1 MTEYQT
7 TFEQH
12 APAWVAV
19 AAIKPGNEMEKGKI
33 HELYLDWSNTP
44 PRAPDDVLVL
54 NTPLIAFDAEIET
67 RHEDDPFTT
76 LWNG

>member
-19 AAIKPGNEMEKGKI
+19 AAIKPGNEMAKGKV
-33 HELYLDWSNTP
+33 HELFLDWSNTP
-44 PRAPDDVLVL
+44 PRAPDDVMVL
-54 NTPLIAFDAEIET
+54 SEPLPVFDADVFE
-67 RHEDDPFTT
+67 RPLEDMDLALVF
-76 LWNG
+76 